1 MNKLYHCLAK
11 VCLSILLLTSIT
23 LYIIKSFV
31 IIPYNLEDLGTDEER
46 PGFQYNEGCDTI
58 TVPFKQRECYCKQ
71 NLCNSANKD
80 MLVKKEVFIVGFVMT
95 LMSKI
100 MAH

>member
-1 MNKLYHCLAK
+1 MISDQTNGFEQSEKLCA
-11 VCLSILLLTSIT
+11 
-23 LYIIKSFV
+23 
-31 IIPYNLEDLGTDEER
+31 DEER

-80 MLVKKEVFIVGFVMT
+80 MIVKKEVFIVGFVMT
-95 LMSKI
+95 LISKI
-100 MAH
+100 MAHWIEVKIC